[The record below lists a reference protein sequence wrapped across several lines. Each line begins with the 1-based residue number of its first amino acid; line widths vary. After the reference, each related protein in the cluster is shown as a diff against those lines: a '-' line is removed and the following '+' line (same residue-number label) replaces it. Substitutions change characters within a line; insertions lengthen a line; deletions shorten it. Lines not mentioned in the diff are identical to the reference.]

1 MEARQCLARSL
12 TSPALL
18 RASKSA
24 NGPRRNSFRPD
35 SPSRHTHTVKTQKNQ
50 PHRTGSDP
58 FRMRPLFSI
67 KSPSRVAFIRSI
79 YYDRTALA
87 V

>member
-1 MEARQCLARSL
+1 MGARQCLARSL

-35 SPSRHTHTVKTQKNQ
+35 SPSRHPQVRGLKTQTHNPTTPDLVRSGRVLQ
-50 PHRTGSDP
+50 T
-58 FRMRPLFSI
+58 SI
-67 KSPSRVAFIRSI
+67 KSPN
-79 YYDRTALA
+79 
-87 V
+87 